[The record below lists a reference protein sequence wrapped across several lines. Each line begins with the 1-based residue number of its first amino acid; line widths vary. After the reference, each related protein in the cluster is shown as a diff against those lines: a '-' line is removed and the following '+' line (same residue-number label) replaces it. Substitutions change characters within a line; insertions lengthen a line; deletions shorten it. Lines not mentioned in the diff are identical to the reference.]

1 MNRDKSYRNFL
12 MRKVLSPKGQKM
24 KALLALEDGTLLRGE
39 AFGARTTAFGE
50 IVFNTNMTGYCE
62 ALTDPSYKGQ
72 ILMMTYPLIGNYGVQ
87 PETFESER
95 IQPSAFVVR
104 ELCKRPYHV
113 DSKMTLSQ
121 FLESHDIPGISDV
134 DTRML
139 TIKIRKHGT
148 MKAAV
153 STEPDTNLEELVQE
167 VISMPHPTETNL
179 VSIVSCDKTVQ
190 YASNKKKRI
199 VLIDCG
205 AKNNIINNCLRIGQV
220 IRVPYDTTAEEIL
233 KLEPDGVLVSN
244 GPGDPAHP
252 EILQTTVRTVERLS
266 REIPLMGICLGHQIL
281 SLALGAE
288 TYKLKFGHRGGNQ
301 PVKNLA
307 SGRAYITSQN
317 HGFAVKP
324 ELPEDLEVAEI
335 NLNDGTVESIKHKS
349 LPILSV
355 QYHPEASPGP
365 HDANPLFEQFE
376 KLMEASRA

>member
-1 MNRDKSYRNFL
+1 
-12 MRKVLSPKGQKM
+12 M

-39 AFGARTTAFGE
+39 AFGAKATAFGE

-87 PETFESER
+87 PETFESEN
-95 IQPSAFVVR
+95 IQPSAYVVR
-104 ELCKRPYHV
+104 ELCKTPHHIQ
-113 DSKMTLSQ
+113 SKSSLSQ
-121 FLESHDIPGISDV
+121 LLESHDVPGIYDV

-139 TIKIRKHGT
+139 TIKIREHGT

-153 STEPDTNLEELVQE
+153 STEPNASPEELVEE
-167 VISMPHPTETNL
+167 VKSMPHPTETNL
-179 VSIVSCDKTVQ
+179 VSMVSCKRTRHHK
-190 YASNKKKRI
+190 SPKKKRI
-199 VLIDCG
+199 VLINCG
-205 AKNNIINNCLRIGQV
+205 VKKSILDNCLRIGEVIQV
-220 IRVPYDTTAEEIL
+220 PFNTSARKIEE
-233 KLEPDGVLVSN
+233 LEPDGILISN

-252 EILQTTVRTVERLS
+252 EIMKSTVKTARQLS
-266 REIPLMGICLGHQIL
+266 QEIPTMGICLGHQIL

-301 PVKNLA
+301 PVKSLI
-307 SGRAYITSQN
+307 SGRSYITSQN
-317 HGFAVKP
+317 HGFAVKT

-335 NLNDGTVESIKHKS
+335 NLNDRTVESIKHKS

-365 HDANPLFEQFE
+365 HDANPLFDAFE
-376 KLMEASRA
+376 ELMEATNA

>member
-1 MNRDKSYRNFL
+1 
-12 MRKVLSPKGQKM
+12 M

-87 PETFESER
+87 PETFESDR

-104 ELCKRPYHV
+104 ELCKYPYHI
-113 DSKMTLSQ
+113 DSEMNLSQ
-121 FLESHDIPGISDV
+121 FLESNNIPGIADV

-148 MKAAV
+148 LKAAV
-153 STEPDTNLEELVQE
+153 STEPNTNPEKLLQE

-179 VSIVSCDKTVQ
+179 VSMVSCDKPVRHEG
-190 YASNKKKRI
+190 NNGRRI

-205 AKNNIINNCLRIGQV
+205 VKNNIIDNCLRIGQV
-220 IRVPYDTTAEEIL
+220 IQVPYDATADEIL
-233 KLEPDGVLVSN
+233 ELEPDGVLVSN

-252 EILQTTVRTVERLS
+252 EILQTTVKTVECLS
-266 REIPLMGICLGHQIL
+266 GEVPLMGICLGHQIL
-281 SLALGAE
+281 SLALGAQ
-288 TYKLKFGHRGGNQ
+288 TFKLKFGHRGGNH
-301 PVKNLA
+301 PVKNLTT
-307 SGRAYITSQN
+307 GRGYITSQN

-349 LPILSV
+349 LPILSI

-365 HDANPLFEQFE
+365 HDANHLFGRFK
-376 KLMEASRA
+376 KLMEASHA

>member
-1 MNRDKSYRNFL
+1 
-12 MRKVLSPKGQKM
+12 M

-104 ELCKRPYHV
+104 ELCKHPYHV

-139 TIKIRKHGT
+139 TIKIRKYGT

-153 STEPDTNLEELVQE
+153 STETSTDPDKLVQE

-179 VSIVSCDKTVQ
+179 VSMVSCDKSVQ
-190 YASNKKKRI
+190 YPSNRKKRI

-205 AKNNIINNCLRIGQV
+205 AKNNIIN
-220 IRVPYDTTAEEIL
+220 
-233 KLEPDGVLVSN
+233 
-244 GPGDPAHP
+244 
-252 EILQTTVRTVERLS
+252 
-266 REIPLMGICLGHQIL
+266 
-281 SLALGAE
+281 
-288 TYKLKFGHRGGNQ
+288 
-301 PVKNLA
+301 
-307 SGRAYITSQN
+307 
-317 HGFAVKP
+317 
-324 ELPEDLEVAEI
+324 
-335 NLNDGTVESIKHKS
+335 
-349 LPILSV
+349 
-355 QYHPEASPGP
+355 
-365 HDANPLFEQFE
+365 
-376 KLMEASRA
+376 

>member
-1 MNRDKSYRNFL
+1 
-12 MRKVLSPKGQKM
+12 M

-39 AFGARTTAFGE
+39 AFGSKTTAFGE

-87 PETFESER
+87 PETSESDR

-104 ELCKRPYHV
+104 ELCRFPYNV
-113 DSKMTLSQ
+113 DSKMKVSQ
-121 FLESHDIPGISDV
+121 FIKSNDIPGISDV

-148 MKAAV
+148 LKAAV
-153 STEPDTNLEELVQE
+153 STDPDRNPDELVEE

-179 VSIVSCDKTVQ
+179 VSMVSCQKPRLHDG
-190 YASNKKKRI
+190 NNGKRI

-205 AKNNIINNCLRIGQV
+205 VKNNIINNCLRIGQV
-220 IRVPYDTTAEEIL
+220 MQVPYDTTAEEIL
-233 KLEPDGVLVSN
+233 DFEPDGVLVSN

-252 EILQTTVRTVERLS
+252 EIMETTVETVRRLS
-266 REIPLMGICLGHQIL
+266 EEIPLMGICLGHQIL

-301 PVKNLA
+301 PVKNLTT
-307 SGRAYITSQN
+307 GLAYITSQN

-365 HDANPLFEQFE
+365 HDANHLFRQFE
-376 KLMEASRA
+376 ILMEASHA